1 MTIDKITKVLYDEC
15 ITKECERISVRTP
28 FAFPQV
34 PNHNKEEFM
43 MKMKRVLSLA
53 MAGCLA
59 LSLTACGGKTEP
71 QSGGDTAAPAT
82 ESAGDT
88 ITLGMIGPLTGSLAV
103 YGTHIERGVKLAI
116 EEINAAGG
124 VTLGDGTYQL
134 AVETK
139 DDQGDS
145 TECVNA
151 MNALISD
158 GIQLIVGSATSGCT
172 SAITSIANSEGVVI
186 MTPSGTADSLTTT
199 MDYVFRTCFRDSFQ
213 GELAAQYAKD
223 EGYTKVGIVYCSAD
237 TYSAGLRDAFTVACD
252 KLGLDIV
259 AEESVATMTEVDYTN
274 QFNKMVSAGA
284 ELVFTPFYYDVMG
297 PYLVPQARSAGFTGV
312 LLGAD
317 GVDNTETTIPAG
329 ADLSVYND
337 VYFVN
342 HYSTE
347 LAASDVSAKFVSS
360 YEAKYGE
367 TPNNFDA
374 LAYDAVYVYKTAME
388 ACGAADA
395 ASVQAAL
402 ADTSAGYDTTCGTF
416 SFDETGTPIKN
427 GVLMG
432 YTYTSG
438 DAAVTKVTVKALSLS

>member
-1 MTIDKITKVLYDEC
+1 
-15 ITKECERISVRTP
+15 
-28 FAFPQV
+28 
-34 PNHNKEEFM
+34 
-43 MKMKRVLSLA
+43 MKKKNMLSL
-53 MAGCLA
+53 MLAGCLA
-59 LSLTACGGKTEP
+59 LSLTACGG
-71 QSGGDTAAPAT
+71 QS
-82 ESAGDT
+82 ESGAGDADSSAPSGDGT
-88 ITLGMIGPLTGSLAV
+88 ITLGMIGPLTGSVAV
-103 YGTHIERGVKLAI
+103 YGTHIENGVKLAI

-124 VTLGDGTYQL
+124 VTLSDGAHQL

-139 DDQGDS
+139 DDQGDA

-158 GIQLIVGSATSGCT
+158 GIQLVVGSATSGCT
-172 SAITSIANSEGVVI
+172 SAITSIANSEGVVMI
-186 MTPSGTADSLTTT
+186 TPSGTADSLTTA

-213 GELAAQYAKD
+213 GELAAQYALD
-223 EGYTKVGIVYCSAD
+223 EGYTKVGVVYCSAD
-237 TYSAGLRDAFTVACD
+237 TYSAGLRDAFIAACAD
-252 KLGLDIV
+252 RGLDVV

-274 QFNKMVSAGA
+274 QFNKMVAAGA

-312 LLGAD
+312 LLGGD
-317 GVDNTETTIPAG
+317 GVDSTETTIPDG

-347 LAASDVSAKFVSS
+347 LATSDVSKNFIES

-374 LAYDAVYVYKTAME
+374 LAYDAVYVYKAAME
-388 ACGAADA
+388 ACGSSDA

-402 ADTSAGYDTTCGTF
+402 ADTSAAYDSTCGTF

-432 YTYTSG
+432 YSYKDG
-438 DAAVTKVTVKALSLS
+438 DSAVSKITVKALSLS

>member
-1 MTIDKITKVLYDEC
+1 
-15 ITKECERISVRTP
+15 
-28 FAFPQV
+28 
-34 PNHNKEEFM
+34 M
-43 MKMKRVLSLA
+43 MKMKRMLTLVL
-53 MAGCLA
+53 AGCLA
-59 LSLTACGGKTEP
+59 LSLTACGGKTTEE
-71 QSGGDTAAPAT
+71 QSSGGDTTAPAE
-82 ESAGDT
+82 ESSGGGT

-103 YGTHIERGVKLAI
+103 YGTHIEKGVKLAI
-116 EEINAAGG
+116 KEINAAGG
-124 VTLGDGTYQL
+124 VTLSDGAHQL

-158 GIQLIVGSATSGCT
+158 GIQLVVGSATSGCT
-172 SAITSIANSEGVVI
+172 SAITSIANSEGVVMI
-186 MTPSGTADSLTTT
+186 TPSGTADSLTTT

-237 TYSAGLRDAFTVACD
+237 TYSAGLRDAFTAACE
-252 KLGLDIV
+252 KLDLEIV

-297 PYLVPQARSAGFTGV
+297 PYLVPQARSAGFSGV

-317 GVDNTETTIPAG
+317 GVDNTETTIPDG
-329 ADLSVYND
+329 ADVTVYDD
-337 VYFVN
+337 VMFVN

-347 LAASDVSAKFVSS
+347 LATSGVSADFVSG
-360 YEAKYGE
+360 YEAEYGE

-374 LAYDAVYVYKTAME
+374 LAYDAVYVYKAAME
-388 ACGAADA
+388 ACGASDA

-402 ADTSAGYDTTCGTF
+402 ADTSASYDTTCGTF
-416 SFDETGTPIKN
+416 SFDDTGTPIKN

-432 YTYTSG
+432 YVSTVGSDGSG
-438 DAAVTKVTVKALSLS
+438 TVEKITVKALSLS

>member
-1 MTIDKITKVLYDEC
+1 MKKKNML
-15 ITKECERISVRTP
+15 S
-28 FAFPQV
+28 
-34 PNHNKEEFM
+34 M
-43 MKMKRVLSLA
+43 ML
-53 MAGCLA
+53 AGCLA
-59 LSLTACGGKTEP
+59 LSLTACGGSSESSDASDN
-71 QSGGDTAAPAT
+71 SGASGD
-82 ESAGDT
+82 SGT
-88 ITLGMIGPLTGSLAV
+88 ITLGMIGPLTGSVAV
-103 YGTHIERGVKLAI
+103 YGTHIENGVKLAI

-124 VTLGDGTYQL
+124 VTLSDGAHQL
-134 AVETK
+134 AVEVK

-158 GIQLIVGSATSGCT
+158 GIQLVVGSATSGCT
-172 SAITSIANSEGVVI
+172 SAITSIANSEGVVMI
-186 MTPSGTADSLTTT
+186 TPSGTADSLTTT

-213 GELAAQYAKD
+213 GELAAQYALD
-223 EGYTKVGIVYCSAD
+223 EGYTKVGVVYCSAD
-237 TYSAGLRDAFTVACD
+237 TYSAGLRDAFIAACQD
-252 KLGLDIV
+252 KGLDVV

-312 LLGAD
+312 LLGGD
-317 GVDNTETTIPAG
+317 GVDSTETTIPAG

-347 LAASDVSAKFVSS
+347 LATSDISKKFVES
-360 YEAKYGE
+360 YEAKYGD

-374 LAYDAVYVYKTAME
+374 LAYDAVYVYKAAME
-388 ACGAADA
+388 ACGASDA

-402 ADTSAGYDTTCGTF
+402 ADTSAAYDSTCGTF

-432 YTYTSG
+432 YSYKDG
-438 DAAVTKVTVKALSLS
+438 DSAVTKVTVKALSLS

>member
-1 MTIDKITKVLYDEC
+1 
-15 ITKECERISVRTP
+15 
-28 FAFPQV
+28 
-34 PNHNKEEFM
+34 
-43 MKMKRVLSLA
+43 MKKKNMLSL
-53 MAGCLA
+53 MLAGCLA
-59 LSLTACGGKTEP
+59 LSLTACGG
-71 QSGGDTAAPAT
+71 QS
-82 ESAGDT
+82 ESGAGDADSSAPSGDGT
-88 ITLGMIGPLTGSLAV
+88 ITLGMIGPLTGSVAV
-103 YGTHIERGVKLAI
+103 YGTHIENGVKLAI

-124 VTLGDGTYQL
+124 VTLSDGAHQL

-139 DDQGDS
+139 DDQGDA

-158 GIQLIVGSATSGCT
+158 GIQLVVGSATSGCT
-172 SAITSIANSEGVVI
+172 SAITSIANSEGVVMI
-186 MTPSGTADSLTTT
+186 TPSGTADSLTTA

-213 GELAAQYAKD
+213 GELAAQYALD
-223 EGYTKVGIVYCSAD
+223 EGYTEVGVVYCSAD
-237 TYSAGLRDAFTVACD
+237 TYSAGLRDAFIAACAD
-252 KLGLDIV
+252 RGLDVV

-274 QFNKMVSAGA
+274 QFNKMVAAGA

-312 LLGAD
+312 LLGGD
-317 GVDNTETTIPAG
+317 GVDSTETTIPDG

-347 LAASDVSAKFVSS
+347 LATSDVSKNFIES

-374 LAYDAVYVYKTAME
+374 LAYDAVYVYKAAME
-388 ACGAADA
+388 ACGASDA

-402 ADTSAGYDTTCGTF
+402 ADTSAAYDSTCGTF

-432 YTYTSG
+432 YSYKDG
-438 DAAVTKVTVKALSLS
+438 DSAVTKVTVKALSLS

>member
-1 MTIDKITKVLYDEC
+1 
-15 ITKECERISVRTP
+15 
-28 FAFPQV
+28 
-34 PNHNKEEFM
+34 
-43 MKMKRVLSLA
+43 MKKKNMLSL
-53 MAGCLA
+53 MLAGCLA
-59 LSLTACGGKTEP
+59 LSLTACGG
-71 QSGGDTAAPAT
+71 QS
-82 ESAGDT
+82 ESGAGDADSSAPSGDGT
-88 ITLGMIGPLTGSLAV
+88 ITLGMIGPLTGSVAV
-103 YGTHIERGVKLAI
+103 YGTHIENGVKLAI

-124 VTLGDGTYQL
+124 VTLSDGAHQL

-139 DDQGDS
+139 DDQGDA

-158 GIQLIVGSATSGCT
+158 GIQLVVGSATSGCT
-172 SAITSIANSEGVVI
+172 SAITSIANSEGVVMI
-186 MTPSGTADSLTTT
+186 TPSGTADSLTTA

-213 GELAAQYAKD
+213 GELAAQYALD
-223 EGYTKVGIVYCSAD
+223 EGYTKVGVVYCSAD
-237 TYSAGLRDAFTVACD
+237 TYSAGLRDAFIAACAD
-252 KLGLDIV
+252 RGLDVV

-274 QFNKMVSAGA
+274 QFNKMVAAGA

-312 LLGAD
+312 LLGGD
-317 GVDNTETTIPAG
+317 GVDSTETTIPDG

-347 LAASDVSAKFVSS
+347 LATSDVSKNFIES

-374 LAYDAVYVYKTAME
+374 LAYDAVYVYKAAME
-388 ACGAADA
+388 ACGASDA

-402 ADTSAGYDTTCGTF
+402 ADTSAAYDSTCGTF

-432 YTYTSG
+432 YSYKDG
-438 DAAVTKVTVKALSLS
+438 DSAVSTITVKALSLS

>member
-1 MTIDKITKVLYDEC
+1 
-15 ITKECERISVRTP
+15 
-28 FAFPQV
+28 
-34 PNHNKEEFM
+34 
-43 MKMKRVLSLA
+43 MKKKNMLSL
-53 MAGCLA
+53 MLAGCLA
-59 LSLTACGGKTEP
+59 LSLTACGG
-71 QSGGDTAAPAT
+71 QS
-82 ESAGDT
+82 ESGAGDADSSAPSGDGT
-88 ITLGMIGPLTGSLAV
+88 ITLGMIGPLTGSVAV
-103 YGTHIERGVKLAI
+103 YGTHIENGVKLAL

-124 VTLGDGTYQL
+124 VTLSDGAHQL

-139 DDQGDS
+139 DDQGDA

-158 GIQLIVGSATSGCT
+158 GIQLVVGSATSGCT
-172 SAITSIANSEGVVI
+172 SAITSIANSEGVVMI
-186 MTPSGTADSLTTT
+186 TPSGTADSLTTA

-213 GELAAQYAKD
+213 GELAAQYALD
-223 EGYTKVGIVYCSAD
+223 EGYTKVGVVYCSAD
-237 TYSAGLRDAFTVACD
+237 TYSAGLRDAFIAACAD
-252 KLGLDIV
+252 RGLDVV

-274 QFNKMVSAGA
+274 QFNKMVAAGA
-284 ELVFTPFYYDVMG
+284 ELVFTPFYYDVVG

-312 LLGAD
+312 LLGGD
-317 GVDNTETTIPAG
+317 GVDSTETTIPDG

-347 LAASDVSAKFVSS
+347 LATSDVSKNFIES

-374 LAYDAVYVYKTAME
+374 LAYDAVYVYKAAME
-388 ACGAADA
+388 ACGASDA

-402 ADTSAGYDTTCGTF
+402 ADTSAAYDSTCGTF

-432 YTYTSG
+432 YSYKDG
-438 DAAVTKVTVKALSLS
+438 DSAVSKITVKALSLS

>member
-1 MTIDKITKVLYDEC
+1 MKKKKLLSLLLAASMT
-15 ITKECERISVRTP
+15 
-28 FAFPQV
+28 
-34 PNHNKEEFM
+34 
-43 MKMKRVLSLA
+43 LSLA
-53 MAGCLA
+53 
-59 LSLTACGGKTEP
+59 ACGGSSDKEEA
-71 QSGGDTAAPAT
+71 SGNDTVV
-82 ESAGDT
+82 EEGGGT

-103 YGTHIERGVKLAI
+103 YGTHIEKGVKLAI

-124 VTLGDGTYQL
+124 VTLSDGTYQL

-151 MNALISD
+151 INALISD
-158 GIQLIVGSATSGCT
+158 GVGLVVGSATSGCT
-172 SAITSIANSEGVVI
+172 SAITSIANSEGVVLI
-186 MTPSGTADSLTTT
+186 TPSGTADSLTTT

-213 GELAAQYAKD
+213 GELAAQYALD

-237 TYSAGLRDAFTVACD
+237 TYSAGLRDAFVAACG
-252 KLGLDIV
+252 KLGLEIV

-274 QFNKMVSAGA
+274 QFNKMVSSGA

-337 VYFVN
+337 VMFVN
-342 HYSTE
+342 HYATE
-347 LAASDVSAKFVSS
+347 LATSDVSANFVAS
-360 YEAKYGE
+360 YQAKYGE

-374 LAYDAVYVYKTAME
+374 LAYDAVYVYKAAME
-388 ACGAADA
+388 ACGSADA
-395 ASVQAAL
+395 ESVQAAL
-402 ADTSAGYDTTCGTF
+402 ADTSVIYDSTCGTF
-416 SFDETGTPIKN
+416 SYDDTGTPIKN

-432 YTYTSG
+432 YTYTEG
-438 DAAVTKVTVKALSLS
+438 DDAVSKVAIESLSLS

>member
-1 MTIDKITKVLYDEC
+1 MKKKNML
-15 ITKECERISVRTP
+15 S
-28 FAFPQV
+28 
-34 PNHNKEEFM
+34 M
-43 MKMKRVLSLA
+43 ML
-53 MAGCLA
+53 AGCLA
-59 LSLTACGGKTEP
+59 LSLTACGGSSE
-71 QSGGDTAAPAT
+71 SGAASDNSGASGD
-82 ESAGDT
+82 SGT
-88 ITLGMIGPLTGSLAV
+88 ITLGMIGPLTGSVAV
-103 YGTHIERGVKLAI
+103 YGTHIENGLKLAI

-124 VTLGDGTYQL
+124 VTLSDGAHQL
-134 AVETK
+134 AVEVK

-158 GIQLIVGSATSGCT
+158 GIQLVVGSATSGCT
-172 SAITSIANSEGVVI
+172 SAITSIANSEGVVMI
-186 MTPSGTADSLTTT
+186 TPSGTADSLTTT

-213 GELAAQYAKD
+213 GELAAQYALD
-223 EGYTKVGIVYCSAD
+223 EGYTKVGVVYCSAD
-237 TYSAGLRDAFTVACD
+237 TYSAGLRDAFIAACQD
-252 KLGLDIV
+252 KGLDVV

-312 LLGAD
+312 LLGGD
-317 GVDNTETTIPAG
+317 GVDSTETTIPAG

-347 LAASDVSAKFVSS
+347 LATSDVSKNFVES
-360 YEAKYGE
+360 YEAKYGD

-374 LAYDAVYVYKTAME
+374 LAYDAVYVYKAAME
-388 ACGAADA
+388 ACGASDA

-402 ADTSAGYDTTCGTF
+402 ADTSAAYDSTCGTF

-432 YTYTSG
+432 YSYKDG
-438 DAAVTKVTVKALSLS
+438 DSAVTKVTVKALSLS

>member
-1 MTIDKITKVLYDEC
+1 
-15 ITKECERISVRTP
+15 
-28 FAFPQV
+28 
-34 PNHNKEEFM
+34 
-43 MKMKRVLSLA
+43 MKKKNMLSL
-53 MAGCLA
+53 MLAGCLA
-59 LSLTACGGKTEP
+59 LSLTACGG
-71 QSGGDTAAPAT
+71 QS
-82 ESAGDT
+82 ESGAGDADSSAPSGDGT
-88 ITLGMIGPLTGSLAV
+88 ITLGMIGPLTGSVAV
-103 YGTHIERGVKLAI
+103 YGTHIENGVKLAI

-124 VTLGDGTYQL
+124 VTLSDGAHQL

-139 DDQGDS
+139 DDQGDA

-158 GIQLIVGSATSGCT
+158 GIQLVVGSATSGCT
-172 SAITSIANSEGVVI
+172 SAITSIANSEGVVMI
-186 MTPSGTADSLTTT
+186 TPSGTADSLTTA

-213 GELAAQYAKD
+213 GELAAQYALD
-223 EGYTKVGIVYCSAD
+223 EGYTKVGVVYCSAD
-237 TYSAGLRDAFTVACD
+237 TYSAGLRDAFIAACAD
-252 KLGLDIV
+252 RGLDVV

-274 QFNKMVSAGA
+274 QFNKMVAAGA
-284 ELVFTPFYYDVMG
+284 ELVFPPFYYDVMG

-312 LLGAD
+312 LLGGD
-317 GVDNTETTIPAG
+317 GVDSTETTIPDG

-347 LAASDVSAKFVSS
+347 LATSDVSKNFIES

-374 LAYDAVYVYKTAME
+374 LAYDAVYVYKAAME
-388 ACGAADA
+388 ACGASDA

-402 ADTSAGYDTTCGTF
+402 ADTSAAYDSTCGTF

-432 YTYTSG
+432 YSYKDG
-438 DAAVTKVTVKALSLS
+438 DSAVSKITVKALSLS

>member
-1 MTIDKITKVLYDEC
+1 
-15 ITKECERISVRTP
+15 
-28 FAFPQV
+28 
-34 PNHNKEEFM
+34 
-43 MKMKRVLSLA
+43 MKKKNMLSL
-53 MAGCLA
+53 MLAGCLA
-59 LSLTACGGKTEP
+59 LSLTACGG
-71 QSGGDTAAPAT
+71 QS
-82 ESAGDT
+82 ESGAGDADSSAPSGDGT
-88 ITLGMIGPLTGSLAV
+88 ITLGMIGPLTGSVAV
-103 YGTHIERGVKLAI
+103 YGTHIENGVKLAI

-124 VTLGDGTYQL
+124 VTLSDGAHQL

-139 DDQGDS
+139 DDQGDA

-158 GIQLIVGSATSGCT
+158 GIQLVVGSATSGCT
-172 SAITSIANSEGVVI
+172 SAITSIANSEGVVMI
-186 MTPSGTADSLTTT
+186 TPSGTADSLTTA

-213 GELAAQYAKD
+213 GELAAQYALD
-223 EGYTKVGIVYCSAD
+223 EGYTKVGVVYCSAD
-237 TYSAGLRDAFTVACD
+237 TYSAGLRDAFIAACAD
-252 KLGLDIV
+252 RGLDVV

-274 QFNKMVSAGA
+274 QFNKMVAAGA

-312 LLGAD
+312 LLGGD
-317 GVDNTETTIPAG
+317 GVDSTETTIPAG

-347 LAASDVSAKFVSS
+347 LATSDVSKKFVES
-360 YEAKYGE
+360 YAAKYGD

-374 LAYDAVYVYKTAME
+374 LAYDAVYVYKAAME
-388 ACGAADA
+388 ACGASDA

-402 ADTSAGYDTTCGTF
+402 ADTSAAYDSTCGTF

-432 YTYTSG
+432 YSYKDG
-438 DAAVTKVTVKALSLS
+438 DSAVTKVTVKALSLS

>member
-1 MTIDKITKVLYDEC
+1 
-15 ITKECERISVRTP
+15 
-28 FAFPQV
+28 
-34 PNHNKEEFM
+34 
-43 MKMKRVLSLA
+43 MKKKNMLSL
-53 MAGCLA
+53 MLAGCLA
-59 LSLTACGGKTEP
+59 LSLTACGG
-71 QSGGDTAAPAT
+71 QS
-82 ESAGDT
+82 ESGAGDADSSAPSGDGT
-88 ITLGMIGPLTGSLAV
+88 ITLGMIGPLTGSVAV
-103 YGTHIERGVKLAI
+103 YGTHIENGVKLAI

-124 VTLGDGTYQL
+124 VTLSDGAHQL

-139 DDQGDS
+139 DDQGDA

-158 GIQLIVGSATSGCT
+158 GIQLVVGSATSGCT
-172 SAITSIANSEGVVI
+172 SAITSIANSEGVVMI
-186 MTPSGTADSLTTT
+186 TPSGTADSLTTA

-213 GELAAQYAKD
+213 GELAAQYALD
-223 EGYTKVGIVYCSAD
+223 EGYTKVGVVYCSAD
-237 TYSAGLRDAFTVACD
+237 TYSAGLRDAFIAACGD
-252 KLGLDIV
+252 RGLDVV

-274 QFNKMVSAGA
+274 QFNKMVAAGA

-312 LLGAD
+312 LLGGD
-317 GVDNTETTIPAG
+317 GVDSTETTIPDG

-347 LAASDVSAKFVSS
+347 LATSDVSKNFIES

-374 LAYDAVYVYKTAME
+374 LAYDAVYVYKAAME
-388 ACGAADA
+388 ACGASDA

-402 ADTSAGYDTTCGTF
+402 ADTSAAYDSTCGTF

-432 YTYTSG
+432 YSYKDG
-438 DAAVTKVTVKALSLS
+438 DSAVSKITVKALSLS

>member
-1 MTIDKITKVLYDEC
+1 
-15 ITKECERISVRTP
+15 
-28 FAFPQV
+28 
-34 PNHNKEEFM
+34 
-43 MKMKRVLSLA
+43 MKKKNVLSMML
-53 MAGCLA
+53 AGCLA
-59 LSLTACGGKTEP
+59 LSLTACGGSSE
-71 QSGGDTAAPAT
+71 SGAASDNSGASGD
-82 ESAGDT
+82 SGT
-88 ITLGMIGPLTGSLAV
+88 ITLGMIGPLTGSVAV
-103 YGTHIERGVKLAI
+103 YGTHIENGVKLAI

-124 VTLGDGTYQL
+124 VTLSDGTHQL
-134 AVETK
+134 AVEVK

-158 GIQLIVGSATSGCT
+158 GIQLVVGSATSGCT
-172 SAITSIANSEGVVI
+172 SAITSIANSEGVVMI
-186 MTPSGTADSLTTT
+186 TPSGTADSLTTT

-213 GELAAQYAKD
+213 GELAAQYALD
-223 EGYTKVGIVYCSAD
+223 EGYTKVGVVYCSAD
-237 TYSAGLRDAFTVACD
+237 TYSAGLRDAFIAACQD
-252 KLGLDIV
+252 KGLDVV

-312 LLGAD
+312 LLGGD
-317 GVDNTETTIPAG
+317 GVDSTETTIPAG

-347 LAASDVSAKFVSS
+347 LATSDVSKNFVES
-360 YEAKYGE
+360 YEAKYGD

-374 LAYDAVYVYKTAME
+374 LAYDAVYVYKAAME
-388 ACGAADA
+388 DCGASDA

-402 ADTSAGYDTTCGTF
+402 ADTSAAYDSTCGTF

-432 YTYTSG
+432 YSYKDG
-438 DAAVTKVTVKALSLS
+438 DSAVTKVTVKALSLS

>member
-1 MTIDKITKVLYDEC
+1 
-15 ITKECERISVRTP
+15 
-28 FAFPQV
+28 
-34 PNHNKEEFM
+34 
-43 MKMKRVLSLA
+43 MKKKNMLSL
-53 MAGCLA
+53 MLAGCLA
-59 LSLTACGGKTEP
+59 LSLTACGG
-71 QSGGDTAAPAT
+71 QS
-82 ESAGDT
+82 ESGAGDADSSAPSGDGT
-88 ITLGMIGPLTGSLAV
+88 ITLGMIGPLTGSVAV
-103 YGTHIERGVKLAI
+103 YGTHIENGVKLAI

-124 VTLGDGTYQL
+124 VTLSDGAHQL

-139 DDQGDS
+139 DDQGDA

-158 GIQLIVGSATSGCT
+158 GIQLVVGSATSGCT
-172 SAITSIANSEGVVI
+172 SAITSIANSEGVVMI
-186 MTPSGTADSLTTT
+186 TPSGTADSLTTA

-213 GELAAQYAKD
+213 GELAAQYALD
-223 EGYTKVGIVYCSAD
+223 EGYTKVGVVYCSAD
-237 TYSAGLRDAFTVACD
+237 TYSAGLRDAFIAACAD
-252 KLGLDIV
+252 RGLDVV

-274 QFNKMVSAGA
+274 QFNKMVAAGA

-312 LLGAD
+312 LLGGD
-317 GVDNTETTIPAG
+317 GVDSTETTIPDG

-347 LAASDVSAKFVSS
+347 LATSDVSKNFIES

-374 LAYDAVYVYKTAME
+374 LAYDAVE
-388 ACGAADA
+388 ACGASDA

-402 ADTSAGYDTTCGTF
+402 ADTSAAYDSTCGTF

-432 YTYTSG
+432 YSYKDG
-438 DAAVTKVTVKALSLS
+438 DSAVSKITVKALSLS

>member
-1 MTIDKITKVLYDEC
+1 
-15 ITKECERISVRTP
+15 
-28 FAFPQV
+28 
-34 PNHNKEEFM
+34 
-43 MKMKRVLSLA
+43 MKKKNMLSL
-53 MAGCLA
+53 MLAGCLA
-59 LSLTACGGKTEP
+59 LSLTACGG
-71 QSGGDTAAPAT
+71 QS
-82 ESAGDT
+82 ESGAGDADSSAPSGEGT
-88 ITLGMIGPLTGSLAV
+88 ITLGMIGPLTGSVAV
-103 YGTHIERGVKLAI
+103 YGTHIENGVKLAI

-124 VTLGDGTYQL
+124 VNLSDGAHQL

-139 DDQGDS
+139 DDQGDA

-158 GIQLIVGSATSGCT
+158 GIQLVVGSATSGCT
-172 SAITSIANSEGVVI
+172 SAITSIANSEGVVMI
-186 MTPSGTADSLTTT
+186 TPSGTADSLTTA

-213 GELAAQYAKD
+213 GELAAQYALD
-223 EGYTKVGIVYCSAD
+223 EGYTKVGVVYCSAD
-237 TYSAGLRDAFTVACD
+237 TYSAGLRDAFIAACAD
-252 KLGLDIV
+252 RGLDVV

-274 QFNKMVSAGA
+274 QFNKMVAAGA

-312 LLGAD
+312 LLGGD
-317 GVDNTETTIPAG
+317 GVDSTETTIPDG

-347 LAASDVSAKFVSS
+347 LATSDVSKNFIES

-374 LAYDAVYVYKTAME
+374 LAYDAVYVYKAAME
-388 ACGAADA
+388 ACGASDA

-402 ADTSAGYDTTCGTF
+402 ADTSAAYDSTCGTF

-432 YTYTSG
+432 YSYKDG
-438 DAAVTKVTVKALSLS
+438 DSAVSKITVKALSLS

>member
-1 MTIDKITKVLYDEC
+1 
-15 ITKECERISVRTP
+15 
-28 FAFPQV
+28 
-34 PNHNKEEFM
+34 
-43 MKMKRVLSLA
+43 MKKKNMLSL
-53 MAGCLA
+53 MLAGCLA
-59 LSLTACGGKTEP
+59 LSLTACGG
-71 QSGGDTAAPAT
+71 QS
-82 ESAGDT
+82 ESGAGDADSSAPSGDGT
-88 ITLGMIGPLTGSLAV
+88 ITLGMIGPLTGSVAV
-103 YGTHIERGVKLAI
+103 YGTHIENGVKLAI

-124 VTLGDGTYQL
+124 VTLSDGAHRL

-139 DDQGDS
+139 DDQGDA

-158 GIQLIVGSATSGCT
+158 GIQLVVGSATSGCT
-172 SAITSIANSEGVVI
+172 SAITSIANSEGVVMI
-186 MTPSGTADSLTTT
+186 TPSGTADSLTTA

-213 GELAAQYAKD
+213 GELAAQYALD
-223 EGYTKVGIVYCSAD
+223 EGYTKVGVVYCSAD
-237 TYSAGLRDAFTVACD
+237 TYSAGLRDAFIAACAD
-252 KLGLDIV
+252 RGLDVV

-274 QFNKMVSAGA
+274 QFNKMVAAGA

-312 LLGAD
+312 LLGGD
-317 GVDNTETTIPAG
+317 GVDSTETTIPDG

-347 LAASDVSAKFVSS
+347 LATSDVSKNFIES

-374 LAYDAVYVYKTAME
+374 LAYDAVYVYKAAME
-388 ACGAADA
+388 ACGASDA

-402 ADTSAGYDTTCGTF
+402 ADTSAAYDSTCGTF

-432 YTYTSG
+432 YSYKDG
-438 DAAVTKVTVKALSLS
+438 DSTVSKITVKALSLS

>member
-1 MTIDKITKVLYDEC
+1 
-15 ITKECERISVRTP
+15 
-28 FAFPQV
+28 
-34 PNHNKEEFM
+34 
-43 MKMKRVLSLA
+43 MKKKDMLSL
-53 MAGCLA
+53 MLAGCLA
-59 LSLTACGGKTEP
+59 LSLTACGG
-71 QSGGDTAAPAT
+71 QS
-82 ESAGDT
+82 ESGAGDADSSAPSGDGT
-88 ITLGMIGPLTGSLAV
+88 ITLGMIGPLTGSVAV
-103 YGTHIERGVKLAI
+103 YGTHIENGVKLAI

-124 VTLGDGTYQL
+124 VTLSDGAHQL

-139 DDQGDS
+139 DDQGDA

-158 GIQLIVGSATSGCT
+158 GIQLVVGSATSGCT
-172 SAITSIANSEGVVI
+172 SAITSIANSEGVVMI
-186 MTPSGTADSLTTT
+186 TPSGTADSLTTA

-213 GELAAQYAKD
+213 GELAAQYALD
-223 EGYTKVGIVYCSAD
+223 EGYTKVGVVYCSAD
-237 TYSAGLRDAFTVACD
+237 TYSAGLRDAFIAACAD
-252 KLGLDIV
+252 RGLDVV

-274 QFNKMVSAGA
+274 QFNKMVAAGA

-312 LLGAD
+312 LLGGD
-317 GVDNTETTIPAG
+317 GVDSTETTIPDG

-347 LAASDVSAKFVSS
+347 LATSDVSKNFIES

-374 LAYDAVYVYKTAME
+374 LAYDAVYVYKAAME
-388 ACGAADA
+388 ACGASDA
-395 ASVQAAL
+395 ASVQATL
-402 ADTSAGYDTTCGTF
+402 ADTSAAYDSTCGTF

-432 YTYTSG
+432 YSYKDG
-438 DAAVTKVTVKALSLS
+438 DSAVSKITVKALSLS

>member
-1 MTIDKITKVLYDEC
+1 
-15 ITKECERISVRTP
+15 
-28 FAFPQV
+28 
-34 PNHNKEEFM
+34 
-43 MKMKRVLSLA
+43 MKKKNVLSMMLT
-53 MAGCLA
+53 GCLA
-59 LSLTACGGKTEP
+59 LSLTACGGSSESSDASDNSAA
-71 QSGGDTAAPAT
+71 SGDSG
-82 ESAGDT
+82 T
-88 ITLGMIGPLTGSLAV
+88 ITLGMIGPLTGSVAV
-103 YGTHIERGVKLAI
+103 YGTHIENGVKLAI

-124 VTLGDGTYQL
+124 VTLSDGAHQL
-134 AVETK
+134 AVEVK

-158 GIQLIVGSATSGCT
+158 GIQLVVGSATSGCT
-172 SAITSIANSEGVVI
+172 SAITSIANSEGVVMI
-186 MTPSGTADSLTTT
+186 TPSGTADSLTTT

-213 GELAAQYAKD
+213 GELAAQYALD
-223 EGYTKVGIVYCSAD
+223 EGYTKVGVVYCSAD
-237 TYSAGLRDAFTVACD
+237 TYSAGLRDAFIAACQS
-252 KLGLDIV
+252 KGLEVV

-312 LLGAD
+312 LLGGD
-317 GVDNTETTIPAG
+317 GVDSTETTIPAG

-347 LAASDVSAKFVSS
+347 LATSDVSKNFVES
-360 YEAKYGE
+360 YEAKYGD

-374 LAYDAVYVYKTAME
+374 LAYDAVYVYKAAME
-388 ACGAADA
+388 ACGASDA

-402 ADTSAGYDTTCGTF
+402 ADTSAAYDSTCGTF

-432 YTYTSG
+432 YSYKDG
-438 DAAVTKVTVKALSLS
+438 DSAVTKVTVKALSLS

>member
-1 MTIDKITKVLYDEC
+1 
-15 ITKECERISVRTP
+15 
-28 FAFPQV
+28 
-34 PNHNKEEFM
+34 
-43 MKMKRVLSLA
+43 MKKKNVLSMML
-53 MAGCLA
+53 AGCLA
-59 LSLTACGGKTEP
+59 LSLTACGGSSESSDASDNSAA
-71 QSGGDTAAPAT
+71 SGDSG
-82 ESAGDT
+82 T
-88 ITLGMIGPLTGSLAV
+88 ITLGMIGPLTGSVAV
-103 YGTHIERGVKLAI
+103 YGTHIENGVKLAI

-124 VTLGDGTYQL
+124 VTLSDGAHQL
-134 AVETK
+134 AVEVK

-158 GIQLIVGSATSGCT
+158 GIQLVVGSATSGCT
-172 SAITSIANSEGVVI
+172 SAITSIANSEGVVMI
-186 MTPSGTADSLTTT
+186 TPSGTADSLTTT

-213 GELAAQYAKD
+213 GELAAQYALD
-223 EGYTKVGIVYCSAD
+223 EGYTKVGVVYCSAD
-237 TYSAGLRDAFTVACD
+237 TYSAGLRDAFIAACQD
-252 KLGLDIV
+252 KGLNVV

-297 PYLVPQARSAGFTGV
+297 PYLVPQARSAGFAGV

-317 GVDNTETTIPAG
+317 GVDSTETTIPAG
-329 ADLSVYND
+329 ADLSVYNN

-347 LAASDVSAKFVSS
+347 LATSDVSEKFIAA

-367 TPNNFDA
+367 APNNFDA
-374 LAYDAVYVYKTAME
+374 LAYDAVYVYKAAME
-388 ACGAADA
+388 ACGSCDA

-402 ADTSAGYDTTCGTF
+402 ADTSAAYDSTCGTF
-416 SFDETGTPIKN
+416 SFDGTGTPVKD

-432 YTYTSG
+432 YTYTDG
-438 DAAVTKVTVKALSLS
+438 DAAVTKITVKALSQS

>member
-1 MTIDKITKVLYDEC
+1 
-15 ITKECERISVRTP
+15 
-28 FAFPQV
+28 
-34 PNHNKEEFM
+34 
-43 MKMKRVLSLA
+43 MKKKNMLSL
-53 MAGCLA
+53 MLAGCLA
-59 LSLTACGGKTEP
+59 LSLTACGG
-71 QSGGDTAAPAT
+71 QS
-82 ESAGDT
+82 ESGAGDADSSAPSGDGT
-88 ITLGMIGPLTGSLAV
+88 ITLGMIGPLTGSVAV
-103 YGTHIERGVKLAI
+103 YGTHIENGVKLAI

-124 VTLGDGTYQL
+124 VTLSDGAHQL

-139 DDQGDS
+139 DDQGDA

-158 GIQLIVGSATSGCT
+158 GIQLVVGSATSGCT
-172 SAITSIANSEGVVI
+172 SAITSIANSEGVVMI
-186 MTPSGTADSLTTT
+186 TPSGTADSLTTA

-213 GELAAQYAKD
+213 GELAAQYALD
-223 EGYTKVGIVYCSAD
+223 EGYTKVGVVYCSAD
-237 TYSAGLRDAFTVACD
+237 TYSAGLRDAFIAACAD
-252 KLGLDIV
+252 RGLDVV

-274 QFNKMVSAGA
+274 QFNKMVAAGA

-312 LLGAD
+312 LLGGD
-317 GVDNTETTIPAG
+317 GVDSTETTIPDG

-347 LAASDVSAKFVSS
+347 LATSDVSKNFIES

-374 LAYDAVYVYKTAME
+374 LAYDAVYVYKAAME
-388 ACGAADA
+388 ACGASDA

-402 ADTSAGYDTTCGTF
+402 ADTSAAYDSTCGTF

-432 YTYTSG
+432 YSYNDG
-438 DAAVTKVTVKALSLS
+438 DSAVSKITVKALSLS

>member
-1 MTIDKITKVLYDEC
+1 MKS
-15 ITKECERISVRTP
+15 RILSI
-28 FAFPQV
+28 
-34 PNHNKEEFM
+34 
-43 MKMKRVLSLA
+43 VLSL
-53 MAGCLA
+53 CLA
-59 LSLTACGGKTEP
+59 LSLTACGSSKTETG
-71 QSGGDTAAPAT
+71 SAASDTAAA
-82 ESAGDT
+82 EAGT
-88 ITLGMIGPLTGSLAV
+88 GTVTLGMIGPLTGSLAV
-103 YGTHIERGVKLAI
+103 YGTHIANGVNLAI

-124 VTLGDGTYQL
+124 VTLSSGTAQL
-134 AVETK
+134 AVESK

-158 GIQLIVGSATSGCT
+158 GVQLVVGSATSGCT
-172 SAITSIANSEGVVI
+172 SAITSIANSEHVALI
-186 MTPSGTADSLTTT
+186 TPSGTADSLTTA

-213 GELAAQYAKD
+213 GELAAQYAAD

-237 TYSAGLRDAFTVACD
+237 TYSSGLRDAFADACAD
-252 KLGLDIV
+252 KGLEIV

-297 PYLVPQARSAGFTGV
+297 PYLVPQARSAGFTGI

-329 ADLSVYND
+329 ADLTVYND
-337 VYFVN
+337 VMLVN
-342 HYSTE
+342 HYATE
-347 LAASDVSAKFVSS
+347 LATSDVSANFVSA

-374 LAYDAVYVYKTAME
+374 LGYDAVYVYKAAME
-388 ACGAADA
+388 ACGASDA
-395 ASVQAAL
+395 ESVQAEL
-402 ADTSAGYDTTCGTF
+402 ADTSVVYEVSTGTF
-416 SFDETGTPIKN
+416 SFDETDTPIKT

-432 YTYTSG
+432 YTYADG
-438 DAAVTKVTVKALSLS
+438 DAAVAKVAVKTLSLS

>member
-1 MTIDKITKVLYDEC
+1 
-15 ITKECERISVRTP
+15 
-28 FAFPQV
+28 
-34 PNHNKEEFM
+34 
-43 MKMKRVLSLA
+43 MKKKNVLSMML
-53 MAGCLA
+53 AGCLA
-59 LSLTACGGKTEP
+59 LSLTACGGSSESSDASDNSAA
-71 QSGGDTAAPAT
+71 SGDSG
-82 ESAGDT
+82 T
-88 ITLGMIGPLTGSLAV
+88 ITLGMIGPLTGSVAV
-103 YGTHIERGVKLAI
+103 YGTHIENGVKLAI

-124 VTLGDGTYQL
+124 VTLSDGTHQL
-134 AVETK
+134 AVEVK

-158 GIQLIVGSATSGCT
+158 GIQLVVGSATSGCT
-172 SAITSIANSEGVVI
+172 SAITSIANSEGVVMI
-186 MTPSGTADSLTTT
+186 TPSGTADSLTTT

-213 GELAAQYAKD
+213 GELAAQYALD
-223 EGYTKVGIVYCSAD
+223 EGYTKVGVVYCSAD
-237 TYSAGLRDAFTVACD
+237 TYSAGLRDAFIAACQD
-252 KLGLDIV
+252 KGLDVV

-312 LLGAD
+312 LLGGD
-317 GVDNTETTIPAG
+317 GVDSTETTIPAG

-347 LAASDVSAKFVSS
+347 LATSDVSKNFIES

-374 LAYDAVYVYKTAME
+374 LAYDAVYVYKAAME
-388 ACGAADA
+388 ACGASDA

-402 ADTSAGYDTTCGTF
+402 ADTSAAYDSTCGTF

-432 YTYTSG
+432 YSYKDG
-438 DAAVTKVTVKALSLS
+438 DSAVTKVTVKALSLS

>member
-1 MTIDKITKVLYDEC
+1 
-15 ITKECERISVRTP
+15 
-28 FAFPQV
+28 
-34 PNHNKEEFM
+34 
-43 MKMKRVLSLA
+43 MKKKNMLSL
-53 MAGCLA
+53 MLAGCLA
-59 LSLTACGGKTEP
+59 LSLTACGG
-71 QSGGDTAAPAT
+71 QSESGTGDADSSAP
-82 ESAGDT
+82 SGDGT
-88 ITLGMIGPLTGSLAV
+88 ITLGMIGPLTGSVAV
-103 YGTHIERGVKLAI
+103 YGTHIENGVKLAI

-124 VTLGDGTYQL
+124 VTLSDGAHQL

-139 DDQGDS
+139 DDQGDA

-158 GIQLIVGSATSGCT
+158 GIQLVVGSATSGCT
-172 SAITSIANSEGVVI
+172 SAITSIANSEGVVMI
-186 MTPSGTADSLTTT
+186 TPSGTADSLTTA

-213 GELAAQYAKD
+213 GELAAQYALD
-223 EGYTKVGIVYCSAD
+223 EGYTKVGVVYCSAD
-237 TYSAGLRDAFTVACD
+237 TYSAGLRDAFIAACAD
-252 KLGLDIV
+252 RGLDVV

-274 QFNKMVSAGA
+274 QFNKMVAAGA

-312 LLGAD
+312 LLGGD
-317 GVDNTETTIPAG
+317 GVDSTETTIPDG

-347 LAASDVSAKFVSS
+347 LATSDVSKNFIES

-374 LAYDAVYVYKTAME
+374 LAYDAVYVYKAAME
-388 ACGAADA
+388 ACGASDA

-402 ADTSAGYDTTCGTF
+402 ADTSAAYDSTCGTF

-432 YTYTSG
+432 YSYKDG
-438 DAAVTKVTVKALSLS
+438 DSAVSKITVKALSLS

>member
-1 MTIDKITKVLYDEC
+1 
-15 ITKECERISVRTP
+15 
-28 FAFPQV
+28 
-34 PNHNKEEFM
+34 
-43 MKMKRVLSLA
+43 MKKKNVLSMML
-53 MAGCLA
+53 AGCLA
-59 LSLTACGGKTEP
+59 LSLTACGGSSESSDASDNSTA
-71 QSGGDTAAPAT
+71 SGDSG
-82 ESAGDT
+82 T
-88 ITLGMIGPLTGSLAV
+88 ITLGMIGPLTGSVAV
-103 YGTHIERGVKLAI
+103 YGTHIENGVKLAI

-124 VTLGDGTYQL
+124 VTLSDGTHQL
-134 AVETK
+134 AVEVK

-158 GIQLIVGSATSGCT
+158 GIQLVVGSATSGCT
-172 SAITSIANSEGVVI
+172 SAITSIANSEGVVMI
-186 MTPSGTADSLTTT
+186 TPSGTADSLTTT

-213 GELAAQYAKD
+213 GELAAQYALD
-223 EGYTKVGIVYCSAD
+223 EGYTKVGVVYCSAD
-237 TYSAGLRDAFTVACD
+237 TYSAGLRDAFIAACQD
-252 KLGLDIV
+252 KGLDVV

-312 LLGAD
+312 LLGGD
-317 GVDNTETTIPAG
+317 GVDSTETTIPDG

-347 LAASDVSAKFVSS
+347 LATSDVSKNFIES

-374 LAYDAVYVYKTAME
+374 LAYDAVYVYKAAME
-388 ACGAADA
+388 ACGASDA

-402 ADTSAGYDTTCGTF
+402 ADTSAAYDSTCGTF

-432 YTYTSG
+432 YSYKDG
-438 DAAVTKVTVKALSLS
+438 DSAVTKVTVKALSLS

>member
-1 MTIDKITKVLYDEC
+1 
-15 ITKECERISVRTP
+15 
-28 FAFPQV
+28 
-34 PNHNKEEFM
+34 
-43 MKMKRVLSLA
+43 MKLKNLLTLFLAVCLTLSLA
-53 MAGCLA
+53 
-59 LSLTACGGKTEP
+59 ACGAKTDSP
-71 QSGGDTAAPAT
+71 KPDASGASNGDASGGS
-82 ESAGDT
+82 EGDA

-103 YGTHIERGVKLAI
+103 YGTHIEKGVQLAI
-116 EEINAAGG
+116 KEINTSGG
-124 VTLGDGTYQL
+124 VSLSDGVHPL

-158 GIQLIVGSATSGCT
+158 GIQLVVGSATSGCT
-172 SAITSIANSEGVVI
+172 SAITSVANSEGTVMI
-186 MTPSGTADSLTTT
+186 TPSGTADSLTTA

-237 TYSAGLRDAFTVACD
+237 TYSAGLRDAFTAACGS
-252 KLGLDIV
+252 KGLEIV
-259 AEESVATMTEVDYTN
+259 AEESVASMAEVDYTN

-297 PYLVPQARSAGFTGV
+297 PYLVPQARSVGFNGV

-317 GVDNTETTIPAG
+317 GVDNTETTIPDG
-329 ADLSVYND
+329 ADLSVYNN

-347 LAASDVSAKFVSS
+347 LASSGISADFVAS
-360 YEAKYGE
+360 YEAEYGE
-367 TPNNFDA
+367 TPNNFA
-374 LAYDAVYVYKTAME
+374 LAYDAVYVYKAAME
-388 ACGAADA
+388 ACGASDA

-402 ADTSAGYDTTCGTF
+402 ADTSAVYDTTCGTF
-416 SFDETGTPIKN
+416 SFDETGTPIKD

-432 YTYTSG
+432 YTYQDG
-438 DAAVTKVTVKALSLS
+438 DAGVTKITVKAVSLS